1 MQVRHVIYAW
11 HGRASSR
18 GDRAACTMSMNEVS
32 AAAGGGGA
40 SEDRQVIAEGK
51 ETKHFAIACGRL
63 LLVSDSKPAP
73 GDGCSRMRTYALAVC
88 GRLTESAQRAG
99 DPLPEAAA
107 RNGANSAVGMRM
119 WAVVDFGSGSA
130 SSSTLTAS
138 SSSSGSNSTGAPV
151 SSRILT

>member
-32 AAAGGGGA
+32 AAGGGGGA

-73 GDGCSRMRTYALAVC
+73 GDVCSRMLTDAHGCSRM
-88 GRLTESAQRAG
+88 G
-99 DPLPEAAA
+99 AA
-107 RNGANSAVGMRM
+107 
-119 WAVVDFGSGSA
+119 D
-130 SSSTLTAS
+130 
-138 SSSSGSNSTGAPV
+138 
-151 SSRILT
+151 